1 MKTGKYAILLIT
13 LALFLVL
20 IPSIALAQD
29 YNPGQSID
37 ILTTVKDED
46 GVAVTD
52 ATVTLDIYAPDNTLL
67 VNNGSM
73 THVVDGVYEYNWSV
87 PGTTGTYFTVATA
100 VGYGYDTMELNV
112 VEPVS
117 INATGL
123 NVTVSVNA
131 TDIWGANTSGYTD
144 TSTFGGLLASLGGV
158 MIAIAVVGLLSL
170 VVMIFGFIYKPAS
183 VPMLLIAGAGWIVT
197 GAIILDNNPLGNL
210 NTPVAILTIMLA
222 LTCFIWIY
230 ATVWLPRRNRPSR
243 EDKDYQS
250 YEEKVRKIT
259 GGK

>member
-1 MKTGKYAILLIT
+1 MKTGKYTILLIT

-67 VNNGSM
+67 VNDGSM
-73 THVVDGVYEYNWSV
+73 THVADGVYEYSWSV
-87 PGTTGTYFTVATA
+87 PETTGTYFTVATA

-123 NVTVSVNA
+123 NA
-131 TDIWGANTSGYTD
+131 TEIWGENITGYTN
-144 TSTFGGLLASLGGV
+144 TSTFGGLLASLGGD

-170 VVMIFGFIYKPAS
+170 VVMIFGFIYKPAAI
-183 VPMLLIAGAGWIVT
+183 PMLLIAGVGWIVT
-197 GAIILDNNPLGNL
+197 GALILDNNPLGNL
-210 NTPVAILTIMLA
+210 NTPAAILTIMLA

-243 EDKDYQS
+243 EDKDYQN